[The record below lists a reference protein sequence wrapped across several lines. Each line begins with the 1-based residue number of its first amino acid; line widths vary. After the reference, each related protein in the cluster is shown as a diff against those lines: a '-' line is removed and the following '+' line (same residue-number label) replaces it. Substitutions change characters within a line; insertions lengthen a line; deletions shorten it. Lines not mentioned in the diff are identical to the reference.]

1 MRRCQQMCADRD
13 GLGEDFKFARA
24 EQEAEPDRLRVF
36 SGLEAGIRADSLRHQ
51 FDKCRVGQYAAD
63 QQDVV
68 GFYLRPCFDKIIA
81 VSGNAVYQNHTPAV
95 RQQGGG
101 VGNRA
106 FWQCVHILRRQ
117 AGKYGHYNDKCKF
130 RLILAVC
137 REAALSEKGG
147 RNAFGFRHCQADRL
161 WLECGTV

>member
-1 MRRCQQMCADRD
+1 MRRCRQMCSDRD

-24 EQEAEPDRLRVF
+24 GQEAEPDRLCVF
-36 SGLEAGIRADSLRHQ
+36 SGLDVGICADSLRHQ
-51 FDKCRVGQYAAD
+51 FDKCRIGQYAAG

-106 FWQCVHILRRQ
+106 
-117 AGKYGHYNDKCKF
+117 
-130 RLILAVC
+130 
-137 REAALSEKGG
+137 LSMINVNSG
-147 RNAFGFRHCQADRL
+147 
-161 WLECGTV
+161 

>member
-1 MRRCQQMCADRD
+1 MCSDRD
-13 GLGEDFKFARA
+13 GLGKNFKFARA
-24 EQEAEPDRLRVF
+24 GQEA
-36 SGLEAGIRADSLRHQ
+36 AG
-51 FDKCRVGQYAAD
+51 

-106 FWQCVHILRRQ
+106 
-117 AGKYGHYNDKCKF
+117 
-130 RLILAVC
+130 
-137 REAALSEKGG
+137 LSMINVNSG
-147 RNAFGFRHCQADRL
+147 
-161 WLECGTV
+161 

>member
-1 MRRCQQMCADRD
+1 MPGR
-13 GLGEDFKFARA
+13 KT
-24 EQEAEPDRLRVF
+24 EPDRLRLF
-36 SGLEAGIRADSLRHQ
+36 SGLEAGICADSLRHQ
-51 FDKCRVGQYAAD
+51 FDKCRVGQYAAG

-106 FWQCVHILRRQ
+106 L
-117 AGKYGHYNDKCKF
+117 
-130 RLILAVC
+130 
-137 REAALSEKGG
+137 
-147 RNAFGFRHCQADRL
+147 
-161 WLECGTV
+161 